1 MPLTMAAMVLG
12 GLSLIGVP
20 PTCGFFSKWY
30 LISGGIEAG
39 HYGFVMALI
48 VSSLV
53 NVVLFFRC
61 FEIGYFE
68 SFVPGREPHS
78 APVESG
84 YDGPTVQEAP
94 VEMLFALVTTAL
106 LLLVLGLLSGQI
118 VTRVIHQA
126 LPAVLG

>member
-1 MPLTMAAMVLG
+1 
-12 GLSLIGVP
+12 
-20 PTCGFFSKWY
+20 
-30 LISGGIEAG
+30 
-39 HYGFVMALI
+39 MALI

-78 APVESG
+78 APVEPG
-84 YDGPTVQEAP
+84 YDAPTVQEAP
-94 VEMLFALVTTAL
+94 VEMLFALLTTAL

-126 LPAVLG
+126 LPPVLG